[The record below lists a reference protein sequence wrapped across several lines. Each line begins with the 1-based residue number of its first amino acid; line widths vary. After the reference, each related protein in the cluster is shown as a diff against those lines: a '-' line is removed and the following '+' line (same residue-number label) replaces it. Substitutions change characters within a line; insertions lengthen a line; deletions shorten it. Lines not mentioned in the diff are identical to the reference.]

1 MFLQGGGGQVGVSV
15 LQASVHSDAPFLA
28 VVGQQGGHGE
38 FLLEGGIGVDCFPTV
53 MSVTVSGKFSINHI
67 IRLHVNQ
74 RFPLPV
80 AEHVLCWKPY
90 PNSSLQTA
98 LT

>member
-1 MFLQGGGGQVGVSV
+1 
-15 LQASVHSDAPFLA
+15 
-28 VVGQQGGHGE
+28 
-38 FLLEGGIGVDCFPTV
+38 